1 MMEIQASSKHLKQS
15 PKKMRQVVNL
25 IRGKNVHEAIIM
37 LGFINKKAA
46 VFVKKTIQSA
56 IANMLSQEN
65 PGDTDNL
72 YIKTITVDG
81 GPVFKRWRP
90 AAYGRSVPRLKRTSH
105 LTVILSD
112 KKN

>member
-1 MMEIQASSKHLKQS
+1 MEIQASSKHLRQS
-15 PKKMRQVVNL
+15 PKKMRQVVDL
-25 IRGKNVHEAIIM
+25 VRGKNVHEALKM
-37 LGFINKKAA
+37 LGFTNKKAA
-46 VFVKKTIQSA
+46 EFVKKTIQSA
-56 IANMLSQEN
+56 IANILSQEN
-65 PGDTDNL
+65 AGDIDNF

-90 AAYGRSVPRLKRTSH
+90 AAYGRATPRLKRTSH